1 MSSGLVLA
9 TGFEEAVIGISER
22 CGAPSLV
29 AYDADK
35 CIQILIDQGMTDEEA
50 VEYFGYN
57 VVGSYVGERT
67 PIFIWNKT
75 IEEIDDE
82 SME

>member
-1 MSSGLVLA
+1 
-9 TGFEEAVIGISER
+9 
-22 CGAPSLV
+22 
-29 AYDADK
+29 
-35 CIQILIDQGMTDEEA
+35 MTDEEA

-82 SME
+82 SMG

>member
-1 MSSGLVLA
+1 MSSGLTLA
-9 TGFEEAVIGISER
+9 VGFEEAVIGVSER
-22 CGAPSLV
+22 CGDPSLV

-82 SME
+82 SMG

>member
-1 MSSGLVLA
+1 MSSGLLLA
-9 TGFEEAVIGISER
+9 VGFEEAVIGISER
-22 CGAPSLV
+22 RGDPSLV

-82 SME
+82 SMG